1 MKKRVLSFL
10 MTLCMVLT
18 LMPMAVF
25 AEAGHDHDIAV
36 QEGHTHCYCGGS
48 VTAGDHTSHS
58 NVTYQPWNGTDAI
71 SYDANKTAYVYL
83 TNNATLSSDMVVD
96 GRTLYLCLNG
106 KTLSSNGTVKFKVRN
121 SARLV
126 LCDCQGSGSIKGVS
140 SGWGGGCVY
149 LYNSTLD
156 MYGGKLTGAKVK
168 HGGGVALDDNNCKLN
183 LYGGSI
189 SGNTA
194 TVRGGGVYML
204 NGGTVNIYGGSIS
217 NNTAS
222 GTGTKGLGGGI
233 FLEAGSGSI
242 NIYGGSVSNNTAKGV
257 YGGGIYLNSA
267 GTVTMSGG
275 EISGNKLAN
284 VGDGGGICLNK
295 DGAKLIMSGG
305 TIKNNSASVGG
316 GVLFTNPG
324 TFTMTGGLITGNTA
338 TGDGGGVRLFRNI
351 TFNISGGEISG
362 NKAGSGGGVQM
373 EDNSSTINISGA
385 PVIKNNTV
393 SGKTNNLQLT
403 SGKTLN
409 ISGAMT
415 SGANIG
421 ITTEDTNY
429 PVVISNAYDTDYSEY
444 FFSDDNGY
452 HVEYTAE
459 KKLAL
464 VAGKAHVHSGG
475 TADCMNKA
483 VCAECGKSYGE
494 LDPKNHASGCI
505 AEWTQS
511 ETTHKRSYS
520 LCGAVSVPE
529 EAHEW
534 EGGVCSECAYVCR
547 HKGGAADCFTRAT
560 CEICGEQYGDLA
572 PHTYVNQLNEYRKVS
587 DATCISPAVYY
598 QSCSTCGAQGPD
610 TFEYGEPDPTNHASG
625 CIAEWTQTET
635 THKCSHSLCGAVSVP
650 EEAHEW
656 QDGVCTECAYVC
668 RHRGGTAD
676 CLSKA
681 TCEICGEQYGDLNPN
696 NHTGKEVW
704 VKDKDTHEKKWDCCG
719 AVSVEKAP
727 HSFDKRTVLKEP
739 SCLEGGIET
748 YICTDCGE
756 VKTMPMGALG
766 HDFKDGSCTR
776 CDEKDPKYNPFIDVF
791 ESDEYYDAVLWAYY
805 HKPSQITTGYTENEF
820 RPGLPCTRAQVV
832 TFLWRAA
839 GCPEP
844 VSADI
849 DFTDA
854 AEIAE
859 PFRAA
864 VAWAAENG
872 ITTGYGDGSFRPNE
886 VVTRAQFVTFLWRFE
901 GKPEAEGSLDAFA
914 DADMIAEPYKTAVAW
929 AAEKGITVGYEDGT
943 FRPNN
948 ACARWAVVMFLY
960 RDMK

>member
-25 AEAGHDHDIAV
+25 ADGDEAGHDHDIAV

-58 NVTYQPWNGTDAI
+58 DVTYQPWNGTDAI

-106 KTLSSNGTVKFKVRN
+106 NTLSSNGKVKFKVRN
-121 SARLV
+121 NARLV

-168 HGGGVALDDNNCKLN
+168 NGGGVALDDNNCKLN

-194 TVRGGGVYML
+194 TVGGGGVYML

-217 NNTAS
+217 KNTAS

-233 FLEAGSGSI
+233 FLAAGSGSI

-257 YGGGIYLNSA
+257 YGGGIYINSA

-393 SGKTNNLQLT
+393 SGKANNLQLT

-429 PVVISNAYDTDYSEY
+429 PVVISNAYDTDYSDY

-452 HVEYTAE
+452 HVEYTAD

-464 VAGKAHVHSGG
+464 VAGAAHIHSGG

-494 LDPKNHASGCI
+494 LDPTNHASGCI
-505 AEWTQS
+505 AEWTQT
-511 ETTHKRSYS
+511 ETTHERSYS
-520 LCGAVSVPE
+520 LCGAVSVSE

-534 EGGVCSECAYVCR
+534 AGGVCSECAYVCR
-547 HKGGAADCFTRAT
+547 HRGGAADCFTRAT

-610 TFEYGEPDPTNHASG
+610 TFEYGAVDP
-625 CIAEWTQTET
+625 E
-635 THKCSHSLCGAVSVP
+635 
-650 EEAHEW
+650 
-656 QDGVCTECAYVC
+656 
-668 RHRGGTAD
+668 
-676 CLSKA
+676 
-681 TCEICGEQYGDLNPN
+681 

-719 AVSVEKAP
+719 AVSVEKTE
-727 HSFDKRTVLKEP
+727 HHYGERTILKEP
-739 SCLEGGIET
+739 SCLESGIET
-748 YICTDCGE
+748 YTCTDCGE
-756 VKTMPMGALG
+756 VKTMPMDALG
-766 HDFKDGSCTR
+766 HDFEYGYCTR
-776 CDEKDPKYNPFIDVF
+776 CDAKDPTYTNPFIDVF

-844 VSADI
+844 VASDI

-864 VAWAAENG
+864 VAWAAENE
-872 ITTGYGDGSFRPNE
+872 ITLGYADGSFRPNE
-886 VVTRAQFVTFLWRFE
+886 AVTRAQFLTFLWRFE
-901 GKPEAEGSLDAFA
+901 GKPESNGSLDIFE
-914 DADMIAEPYKTAVAW
+914 DASSIAEPFRAAVAW
-929 AAEKGITVGYEDGT
+929 AIEEGITVGYEDAT

-948 ACARWAVVMFLY
+948 LCTRWAVVMFLY